1 MKDDAWTDAGQI
13 ERELDDTRSRL
24 DATLGALQQKL
35 APGTMVDQAVE
46 YFTEGDGVEIGRN
59 IGRSMRDNPVPV
71 ALIGVG
77 IGWLLWSN
85 ASSREAAED
94 EDWRGRAWPRGDR
107 LGYGADRDLYGRR
120 SYRHGGGMER
130 EPLPQRHQ
138 PMPYEAAAY
147 DDLASKAQ
155 RAGDEVRRDAG
166 EAEDAF
172 QGRVEAAR
180 ASVVGLTRDAGEALE
195 GFRARIEQALGS
207 AADSAR
213 SLASSAGERAGRLAE
228 RGRETMQGFY
238 EQGASALHDMRDRAG
253 DATGQMRHLSSR
265 TIDYVQEQPL
275 LLGALG
281 ITVGAAMGMLLPSSR
296 YERRMAASLRDSLG
310 DSAREAVGEA
320 GRRVARVAE
329 TVLDTAQEASRR
341 EGFADLEGRDLA
353 STARERVADVAGR
366 ARHVV
371 EETAAAGR
379 EAVRRE
385 LTGEP
390 ERGQVP
396 PTPNGQP
403 REANTGMGLRGG
415 ERVTGA

>member
-1 MKDDAWTDAGQI
+1 MSDDGWTDAGAI

-46 YFTEGDGVEIGRN
+46 YFTEGGGVEIGRN
-59 IGRSMRDNPVPV
+59 IGRSMRDNPIPV

-85 ASSREAAED
+85 ASPRDAGED
-94 EDWRGRAWPRGDR
+94 EDWRGRAWSRGDR
-107 LGYGADRDLYGRR
+107 LGHGADRDLYGRR
-120 SYRHGGGMER
+120 SHRYGGGFER
-130 EPLPQRHQ
+130 EPLPQQHR
-138 PMPYEAAAY
+138 PMPYEAAAS

-155 RAGDEVRRDAG
+155 RAGAEVRREAG

-172 QGRVEAAR
+172 QDRVAAAR
-180 ASVVGLTRDAGEALE
+180 ASVLGLTRNAGEALD
-195 GFRARIEQALGS
+195 GFRARIERALGS

-213 SLASSAGERAGRLAE
+213 SLASSAGDQAERLAE
-228 RGRETMQGFY
+228 RGRETMLGFY
-238 EQGASALHDMRDRAG
+238 EQGASALHEMRDRAG
-253 DATGQMRHLSSR
+253 DAAGQVRHLSSR
-265 TIDYVQEQPL
+265 TIGHVQEQPL

-296 YERRMAASLRDSLG
+296 YERRMAASLR
-310 DSAREAVGEA
+310 
-320 GRRVARVAE
+320 
-329 TVLDTAQEASRR
+329 
-341 EGFADLEGRDLA
+341 EGFADLEGGDLA
-353 STARERVADVAGR
+353 SAARERVAEVAGR
-366 ARHVV
+366 ARHIV

-385 LTGEP
+385 LVGEP

-396 PTPNGQP
+396 PTHNGPP

-415 ERVTGA
+415 ERVAGA